1 MKTFN
6 KDWKL
11 GAAVGTALSLGSAGA
26 IAGPHGFDLHNV
38 LNGAAASFAGTSIA
52 HTEDP
57 VSAVFGNPATLTQYY
72 GGTNFTFG
80 ATFYMPRAQMVHDG
94 SAGFAVTELNG
105 IYTQASQISNGAST
119 IVAAPGQANTTTST
133 DAYGF
138 DSRSQQDVYAVPQ
151 IAVTQDLSGLG
162 IPVVLGV
169 GVTAT
174 NGIGVDYQQTSN
186 TIGAAAELINLGVN
200 AGIGMKMSDTLDVGV
215 AMTITY
221 AMLEAG
227 LTGSGTQKHDLGFR
241 GTLGARKHMGPMT
254 IGLYYQT
261 ELEHQYD
268 NIHVTSMH
276 GNSFATQHA
285 DGTSNAIAKSSFV
298 GTFTG
303 DATDNAAINA
313 AIKCNGD
320 GTAEL
325 GSVCRQDLKVQQP
338 WNIGL
343 GVSMDM
349 GNNLLVMAD
358 VTHKA
363 WSDAHFFNEFYDDQ
377 NVISIGVQK
386 TMGNMKLRAGYGYAD
401 DPLLSQVKQGVEVA
415 TIGGVSVAGNTY
427 SSPMYGLFMSYFQA
441 METPVIYKH
450 RVAVGLGVES
460 FLGVPFLSLDAHAA
474 VQLEEDKCFG
484 AGQASYTSSTF
495 DGTNVAKGTAIQ
507 GGLAASGCTANDH
520 SKATVSSF
528 HLGGALTWSF

>member
-1 MKTFN
+1 MKTLKN
-6 KDWKL
+6 DWKL

-57 VSAVFGNPATLTQYY
+57 VSAVFGNPATLAQYF
-72 GGTNFTFG
+72 GGTHFMFG
-80 ATFYMPRAQMVHDG
+80 ATFYMPRAQMEHDG
-94 SAGFAVTELNG
+94 SAGYAVTELNG
-105 IYTQASQISNGAST
+105 AYTQDSPG
-119 IVAAPGQANTTTST
+119 VAAAGQAAGSY
-133 DAYGF
+133 AF
-138 DSRSQQDVYAVPQ
+138 DSRSAQDLYAVPQ
-151 IAVTQDLSGLG
+151 VAVTQDLSGLG

-174 NGIGVDYQQTSN
+174 NGIGVDYQHTSN
-186 TIGAAAELINLGVN
+186 SIGAAAELINLGVN

-215 AMTITY
+215 ALTITY

-241 GTLGARKHMGPMT
+241 GTIGARKHMGPLTLGM
-254 IGLYYQT
+254 YYQG
-261 ELEHQYD
+261 ELEHQYA
-268 NIHVTSMH
+268 NLHVTSMH
-276 GNSFATQHA
+276 GKSFAARLNKT
-285 DGTSNAIAKSSFV
+285 GTAA
-298 GTFTG
+298 GT
-303 DATDNAAINA
+303 ADNAAITTAMNG
-313 AIKCNGD
+313 KCNTD
-320 GTAEL
+320 GAGAL
-325 GSVCRQDLKVQQP
+325 GNVCRQDLTVQQP

-343 GVSMDM
+343 GMAMDM
-349 GNNLLVMAD
+349 GNGMLVMAD
-358 VTHKA
+358 FTHKA

-377 NVISIGVQK
+377 NVVSIGVQK
-386 TMGNMKLRAGYGYAD
+386 TMGNIKLRAGYGYAD
-401 DPLLSQVKQGVEVA
+401 DPLLSQVQQGVEVA

-474 VQLEEDKCFG
+474 MQLEESKCFG
-484 AGQASYTSSTF
+484 SGQDSYTTSTF
-495 DGTNVAKGTAIQ
+495 DTTNAARGIAIQ
-507 GGLAASGCTANDH
+507 GGLAAAGCTANDH

-528 HLGGALTWSF
+528 HVGGALTWAF

>member
-1 MKTFN
+1 MKTLKN
-6 KDWKL
+6 DWKL

-38 LNGAAASFAGTSIA
+38 LNGASASFAGTSIA

-57 VSAVFGNPATLTQYY
+57 VSAVFGNPATLAQYF
-72 GGTNFTFG
+72 GGTHFMFG
-80 ATFYMPRAQMVHDG
+80 ATFYMPRAQMQHDG
-94 SAGFAVTELNG
+94 SAGHAVTELNG
-105 IYTQASQISNGAST
+105 AYTQDSPGVS
-119 IVAAPGQANTTTST
+119 AAGQATGSY
-133 DAYGF
+133 AF
-138 DSRSQQDVYAVPQ
+138 DSRSAQDLYAVPQ
-151 IAVTQDLSGLG
+151 VAVTQDLSGLG

-174 NGIGVDYQQTSN
+174 NGIGVDYQHTAN

-215 AMTITY
+215 ALTITY

-241 GTLGARKHMGPMT
+241 GTIGARKHMGPLTLGM
-254 IGLYYQT
+254 YYQG
-261 ELEHQYD
+261 ELEHQYA
-268 NIHVTSMH
+268 NLHVTSMH
-276 GNSFATQHA
+276 GKSFAA
-285 DGTSNAIAKSSFV
+285 GLDKNGGSSGGTE
-298 GTFTG
+298 
-303 DATDNAAINA
+303 DNAAITTAMNG
-313 AIKCNGD
+313 KCNTD
-320 GTAEL
+320 GVGVL
-325 GSVCRQDLKVQQP
+325 GNVCRQDLKVQQP

-343 GVSMDM
+343 GMAMDM
-349 GNNLLVMAD
+349 GNGMLVMAD
-358 VTHKA
+358 FTHKA

-377 NVISIGVQK
+377 NVVSIGVQK
-386 TMGNMKLRAGYGYAD
+386 TMGNLKLRAGYGYAD

-474 VQLEEDKCFG
+474 MQLEESKCFG
-484 AGQASYTSSTF
+484 SGQAGYTSSSF
-495 DGTNVAKGTAIQ
+495 DSTNVAKGIAIQ
-507 GGLAASGCTANDH
+507 GGLAAAGCTSADH

-528 HLGGALTWSF
+528 HVGGALTWAF

>member
-1 MKTFN
+1 MKTLKN
-6 KDWKL
+6 DWKL

-38 LNGAAASFAGTSIA
+38 LNGASASFAGTSIA

-57 VSAVFGNPATLTQYY
+57 VSAVFGNPATLAQYF
-72 GGTNFTFG
+72 GGTHFMFG
-80 ATFYMPRAQMVHDG
+80 ATFYMPRAQMQHDG
-94 SAGFAVTELNG
+94 SAGFAVTELNSA
-105 IYTQASQISNGAST
+105 YTQASQISDGS
-119 IVAAPGQANTTTST
+119 TTTVAGPGLSSFGADS
-133 DAYGF
+133 DAYAF
-138 DSRSQQDVYAVPQ
+138 DSRSAQDLYAVPQ
-151 IAVTQDLSGLG
+151 VAVTQDLSGLG

-174 NGIGVDYQQTSN
+174 NGIGVDYQHSSN
-186 TIGAAAELINLGVN
+186 SIGAAAELINLGVN

-215 AMTITY
+215 ALTITY

-241 GTLGARKHMGPMT
+241 GTFGARKHMGPLTLGM
-254 IGLYYQT
+254 YYQG
-261 ELEHQYD
+261 ELEHQYA
-268 NIHVTSMH
+268 NLHVTSMH
-276 GNSFATQHA
+276 GNSFATTSA
-285 DGTSNAIAKSSFV
+285 DGTANALSQSS
-298 GTFTG
+298 G
-303 DATDNAAINA
+303 ADNAAVNA

-325 GSVCRQDLKVQQP
+325 SAVCRQDLKVQQP

-343 GVSMDM
+343 GMAMDM
-349 GNNLLVMAD
+349 GNGMLVMAD
-358 VTHKA
+358 FTHKA

-377 NVISIGVQK
+377 NVVSVGIQK

-401 DPLLSQVKQGVEVA
+401 DPLLSQVQQGVEVA

-450 RVAVGLGVES
+450 RIAVGLGVES

-474 VQLEEDKCFG
+474 VQLEEEKCFG

-495 DGTNVAKGTAIQ
+495 DTSQAARGIAIQ
-507 GGLAASGCTANDH
+507 GGLASAGCAATDH
-520 SKATVSSF
+520 TKATVSSF
-528 HLGGALTWSF
+528 HMGGALTWAF

>member
-1 MKTFN
+1 MKTLKN
-6 KDWKL
+6 DWKL

-38 LNGAAASFAGTSIA
+38 LNGASASFAGTSIA

-57 VSAVFGNPATLTQYY
+57 TSAVFGNPATLAQYF
-72 GGTNFTFG
+72 GGTHFMFG
-80 ATFYMPRAQMVHDG
+80 ATFYMPRAQMQHDG
-94 SAGFAVTELNG
+94 SAGYAVTELNG
-105 IYTQASQISNGAST
+105 AYTQSSQVSNGST
-119 IVAAPGQANTTTST
+119 TRVAAPGNTAASY
-133 DAYGF
+133 AF
-138 DSRSQQDVYAVPQ
+138 DSRSAQDVYAVPQ
-151 IAVTQDLSGLG
+151 VAVTQDLSGLG

-174 NGIGVDYQQTSN
+174 NGIGVDYQHTSN

-215 AMTITY
+215 ALTITY

-241 GTLGARKHMGPMT
+241 GTLGARKHMGPLTLGM
-254 IGLYYQT
+254 YYQG
-261 ELEHQYD
+261 ELEHQYQ
-268 NIHVTSMH
+268 NLHVTSMH
-276 GNSFATQHA
+276 GNSFATTSA
-285 DGTSNAIAKSSFV
+285 DGTAAALTNDSGNA
-298 GTFTG
+298 
-303 DATDNAAINA
+303 NAAINA

-320 GTAEL
+320 GTAE
-325 GSVCRQDLKVQQP
+325 SSAVCRQDLKVQQP

-343 GVSMDM
+343 GMAMDM
-349 GNNLLVMAD
+349 GNGMLVMAD
-358 VTHKA
+358 FTHKA

-377 NVISIGVQK
+377 NVVSIGIQK

-401 DPLLSQVKQGVEVA
+401 DPLLSTVKQGVEVA
-415 TIGGVSVAGNTY
+415 SIGGVSVAGNTY

-450 RVAVGLGVES
+450 RIAVGLGVES

-474 VQLEEDKCFG
+474 VQLEEEKCFG
-484 AGQASYTSSTF
+484 SGQASYTSSSF
-495 DGTNVAKGTAIQ
+495 DASNVAKGTAIQ
-507 GGLAASGCTANDH
+507 GGLASAGCTASDH
-520 SKATVSSF
+520 TKATISSF
-528 HLGGALTWSF
+528 HMGGALTWAF